1 MSLFSAKL
9 TSAALLLFCFQAALR
24 ADTVDDFITTQMQK
38 RHIPG
43 LSLAVIKDGK
53 VVKMRGYGL
62 ASVEL
67 GVPATEDSVYQ
78 IASMTKSFTATAIM
92 MLVEEG
98 KLGLDDKITQHL
110 SGLPASWGEITIRH
124 LLTHTSGVVGDPLP
138 WSLDTVGK
146 FYPRDEYLKLIL

>member
-1 MSLFSAKL
+1 MCITPVKVAFAS
-9 TSAALLLFCFQAALR
+9 LLLFCFHVVAI
-24 ADTVDDFITTQMQK
+24 ADDVDDFVTAQMRK

-53 VVKMRGYGL
+53 VVKLRGYGL
-62 ASVEL
+62 ASVEF

-98 KLGLDDKITQHL
+98 RLGLDDRVARHL
-110 SGLPASWGEITIRH
+110 SGLPAAWGEITVRH

-138 WSLDTVGK
+138 WSLDTGAGST
-146 FYPRDEYLKLIL
+146 RAMSI

>member
-1 MSLFSAKL
+1 MGGVMCITPVKVAFAS
-9 TSAALLLFCFQAALR
+9 LLLFCFHVVAI
-24 ADTVDDFITTQMQK
+24 ADDVDDFVTAQMRK

-53 VVKMRGYGL
+53 VVKLRGYGL
-62 ASVEL
+62 ASVEF

-98 KLGLDDKITQHL
+98 RLGLDDRVARHL
-110 SGLPASWGEITIRH
+110 SGLPAAWGEITVRH

-138 WSLDTVGK
+138 WSLDTGAGST
-146 FYPRDEYLKLIL
+146 RAMSI

>member
-1 MSLFSAKL
+1 MRAPTVKL
-9 TSAALLLFCFQAALR
+9 AFPALLLFCLQAVAA
-24 ADTVDDFITTQMQK
+24 ADAVDDYVTSQMQK

-67 GVPATEDSVYQ
+67 GAPATEDSVYQ

-92 MLVEEG
+92 MLAEEG
-98 KLGLDDKITQHL
+98 KLGLDDKIAQHL
-110 SGLPASWGEITIRH
+110 SGL
-124 LLTHTSGVVGDPLP
+124 
-138 WSLDTVGK
+138 
-146 FYPRDEYLKLIL
+146 